1 MAKIKVEEQEITVL
15 SVNEQDYISLT
26 DMAGAK
32 TGDSRA
38 ADIVK
43 NWIRTRY
50 IKIRTIFPVSI

>member
-43 NWIRTRY
+43 IGLEQDTPLN
-50 IKIRTIFPVSI
+50 F